1 MAATEDE
8 YREPA
13 GDNSQELL
21 AARGQTVHNEAA
33 ALGPAAVKSE
43 FVIAISSGNLSS
55 GVLFKMVKHDLAGQS
70 LLARVLRSR
79 ASECPVVRAN
89 GDALVNRDG

>member
-1 MAATEDE
+1 VAATEDE

-43 FVIAISSGNLSS
+43 FIIAISSGNLSS

-70 LLARVLRSR
+70 LWHESFGVGHLNAQLSGPMVML
-79 ASECPVVRAN
+79 
-89 GDALVNRDG
+89 L

>member
-43 FVIAISSGNLSS
+43 FIIAISSGNLSS
-55 GVLFKMVKHDLAGQS
+55 GVLFKNGQ
-70 LLARVLRSR
+70 ARPGRTKLVGTSPSES